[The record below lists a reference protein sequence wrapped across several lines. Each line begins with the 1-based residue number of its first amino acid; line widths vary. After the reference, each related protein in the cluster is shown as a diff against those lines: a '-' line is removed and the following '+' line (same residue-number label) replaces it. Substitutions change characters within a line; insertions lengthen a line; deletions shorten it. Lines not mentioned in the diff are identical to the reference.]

1 MSCSTA
7 SEGELTRRFALP
19 IQYIVPFTSRKNSV
33 FLVRYHGKLAVC
45 KQFNS
50 IESAHKEWTLLFRLK
65 SIGIPAPNPITLF
78 GNWSIREFVDGTPI
92 SDLIDMDSH
101 NTRWILPLAMWLY
114 SFHRY
119 ANLKLGDVNLRNFIF
134 QEESRTIYAIDFED
148 VSQGNP
154 LEDIG
159 DLVVHILTHRPEF
172 TDNKFRMA
180 TMLIK
185 SYSELARIDRENIVN
200 ELYDAFLRAAVRRRN
215 LAILN
220 FFHFV
225 KKIDSLLESSI

>member
-1 MSCSTA
+1 MSCSIA
-7 SEGELTRRFALP
+7 SEDDLTRRFALP

-45 KQFNS
+45 KHFKS
-50 IESAHKEWTLLFRLK
+50 VESAQKEWTLLFRLK

-78 GNWSIREFVDGTPI
+78 GNWSIREFVDGVPI

-101 NTRWILPLAMWLY
+101 NIRWITPLAIWLY

-119 ANLKLGDVNLRNFIF
+119 VNLKLGDVNLRNFIF
-134 QEESRTIYAIDFED
+134 QEENRAIYAIDFED

-180 TMLIK
+180 TTLIK
-185 SYSELARIDRENIVN
+185 SYSDIAKISRKSIIN

-215 LAILN
+215 LSILN

-225 KKIDSLLESSI
+225 KKIDSLLEPSI